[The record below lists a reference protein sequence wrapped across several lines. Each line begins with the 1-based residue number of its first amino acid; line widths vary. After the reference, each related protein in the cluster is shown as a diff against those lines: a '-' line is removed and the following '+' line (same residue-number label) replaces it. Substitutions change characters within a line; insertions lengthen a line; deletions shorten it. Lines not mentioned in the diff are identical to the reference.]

1 MKEPFFESDYQVHH
15 YEANRDGK
23 VFVTSLMDYLEDNAV
38 NHAENLNIGIDYL
51 LKNKIAWVIY
61 KWDVKINKYPAVT
74 EKLKV
79 RTKPYSIKRFFAY
92 RQYEILNSEDEVIA
106 SANSLWFLID
116 TERRRPTRVSK
127 EIYTK
132 FGLTIEDNDEIEFEK
147 LKDPKDAKYIK
158 EFEVRYSDI
167 DTNNHVNN
175 VKYITWALE
184 SVPKNIL
191 NNYKVKR
198 LKVNYEK
205 ETAYGEIVKILSEVK
220 ESEGEYITI
229 SRILNSEGEKLTLI
243 KMIWDKK

>member
-15 YEANRDGK
+15 YEANRNGK

-38 NHAENLNIGIDYL
+38 NHAEKLNIGIDYL

-61 KWDVKINKYPAVT
+61 KWDVKINKYPVVT

-127 EIYTK
+127 EMYTK

-147 LKDPKDAKYIK
+147 LKDPKDAKYVK

-205 ETAYGEIVKILSEVK
+205 ETAYGEIVKILSEIK